1 MKTFLARTSAGF
13 LAALVVAS
21 PLAARQNDP
30 APVPAK
36 PQAVSQALPPADP
49 AAATTTAAT
58 PIAAPAKPVSD
69 PAARLPAIPG
79 AFPRRPATNVT
90 AAATNVSATPAFPQ
104 LPAANPPT
112 SNAATPTVVRTRPAP
127 PAPPVPGGAPA
138 AAAGASAASTSP
150 ASSDASAASGSDTAN
165 GDDATDVI
173 DFKKMPLDQFL
184 DQYAAEARRSVLR
197 GQGLPQASID
207 FKAMTPLNHD
217 ERLQMFD
224 TILALN
230 GVTMIP
236 TGEKAVLA
244 VPTAQAMQEGGAFS
258 RTTNSTDYAEAS
270 QFVTQ
275 VVQLKHVT
283 VEEAAET
290 VRQFAKNQNG
300 IIGLPST
307 KTLVIRDYAINVK
320 RMLEIL
326 AKIDVETPQDFEL
339 EVIPIK
345 YGRVEDIYAT
355 MSSVIGGGGG
365 GGGAGGLG
373 ASAVPGGPGQTTGR
387 SSRGGLGGSRGGRGG
402 GLGGSG
408 IGGYGGGTRGGYGGT
423 SGGYGGG
430 YGGGGGYG
438 TYSAGEFTPQQAT
451 GNRVVTP
458 GAAATPGVNRTGQ
471 TGGLQGR
478 YNAVNRGQGAPG
490 SAQIEPLVTD
500 AQITPDS
507 RGNAL
512 IVYASKKDMAMIKK
526 VLEKVDTLLP
536 QVLIEGI
543 VMNVSVGNNW
553 NYSLTAGE
561 RPHRAGNSVIGGT
574 ANNDKNPLGSGIGFL
589 TGALTSAA
597 TNGGIN
603 ATYPA
608 AGGLGYYALLGNRWD
623 VALNAVAGDSRVD
636 IIQRP
641 RIITSHAVPADF
653 FIGSSVPYRQG
664 GYSYGGQESFQYS
677 QLPVGISLNVLP
689 YITPDNLV
697 VMEIEQQIDAIDG
710 SFNAA
715 SGIPPQ
721 TSNKS
726 ASSTVT
732 VRSGDVILL
741 GGYLDNNKQKSD
753 SGIPLLKD
761 IPVLGNLFKSKNTS
775 SSKQEL
781 MILVRPTIL
790 AKPQDVADYT
800 RTQRE
805 VSGNIQ
811 ELERTFQEQ
820 EDASRIK
827 ADKERAKMAKSK
839 KKLGASAKP

>member
-30 APVPAK
+30 APVPVPAN

-49 AAATTTAAT
+49 AATTATTTTAT

-79 AFPRRPATNVT
+79 AFPRRPATGVT
-90 AAATNVSATPAFPQ
+90 AAATNVSAAPAFPQ
-104 LPAANPPT
+104 LPTANPT
-112 SNAATPTVVRTRPAP
+112 TGNAATPTVVRTRPAP

-138 AAAGASAASTSP
+138 AAAGTSAASAASAAST
-150 ASSDASAASGSDTAN
+150 DASAASGSDTAN

-270 QFVTQ
+270 QFVTH

-326 AKIDVETPQDFEL
+326 AKIDVETPQDYEL

-365 GGGAGGLG
+365 GAGGLG
-373 ASAVPGGPGQTTGR
+373 ASGVPGGPGMTTGR
-387 SSRGGLGGSRGGRGG
+387 ASRGGLGGSRGGRGG
-402 GLGGSG
+402 LGSSGGL
-408 IGGYGGGTRGGYGGT
+408 GGYGGSRGGYGGST
-423 SGGYGGG
+423 GGYGGT
-430 YGGGGGYG
+430 GGYG
-438 TYSAGEFTPQQAT
+438 TYSAGEFTPQQAVGT
-451 GNRVVTP
+451 RPVTP
-458 GAAATPGVNRTGQ
+458 GAATTPGINRTGQ

-478 YNAVNRGQGAPG
+478 YNAVNRGQGGPG

-561 RPHRAGNSVIGGT
+561 RPHKAGNSVIGGT

-608 AGGLGYYALLGNRWD
+608 SGGLGYYALLGNRWD

-641 RIITSHAVPADF
+641 RIITSHAVSADF

-677 QLPVGISLNVLP
+677 QLPVGISLSVMP

-732 VRSGDVILL
+732 VRTGDVILL
-741 GGYLDNNKQKSD
+741 GGYLDNNKTKSD

-761 IPVLGNLFKSKNTS
+761 IPVLGNLFKSKNSS

-800 RTQRE
+800 RSQRE
-805 VSGNIQ
+805 QSGNIQ

>member
-1 MKTFLARTSAGF
+1 MKTFLARSSAGF

-36 PQAVSQALPPADP
+36 PQAVSRALPPTDP
-49 AAATTTAAT
+49 AAATATAAT

-69 PAARLPAIPG
+69 AAARLPAIPG

-90 AAATNVSATPAFPQ
+90 AAATNVSAAPAFPQ
-104 LPAANPPT
+104 LPAANPST
-112 SNAATPTVVRTRPAP
+112 GNAATPTVVRTRPAP
-127 PAPPVPGGAPA
+127 PAPSVPGGAPA
-138 AAAGASAASTSP
+138 AAAGASAGS
-150 ASSDASAASGSDTAN
+150 ASSASADAAAAAGSDTTG
-165 GDDATDVI
+165 GDDANDVI

-270 QFVTQ
+270 QFVTH

-326 AKIDVETPQDFEL
+326 AKIDVETPQDYEL

-365 GGGAGGLG
+365 GAGGLG
-373 ASAVPGGPGQTTGR
+373 ASGVPGGPGMTTGR
-387 SSRGGLGGSRGGRGG
+387 ASRGGLGGSRGGRGG
-402 GLGGSG
+402 LGSSGGL
-408 IGGYGGGTRGGYGGT
+408 GGYGGSRGGYGGST
-423 SGGYGGG
+423 GGYGGT
-430 YGGGGGYG
+430 GGYG
-438 TYSAGEFTPQQAT
+438 TYSAGEFTPQQAVGT
-451 GNRVVTP
+451 RPVTP
-458 GAAATPGVNRTGQ
+458 GAATTPGINRTGQ

-478 YNAVNRGQGAPG
+478 YNAVNRGQGGPG

-561 RPHRAGNSVIGGT
+561 RPHKAGNSVIGGT

-608 AGGLGYYALLGNRWD
+608 SGGLGYYALLGNRWD

-641 RIITSHAVPADF
+641 RIITSHAVSADF

-677 QLPVGISLNVLP
+677 QLPVGISLSVMP

-732 VRSGDVILL
+732 VRTGDVILL
-741 GGYLDNNKQKSD
+741 GGYLDNNKTKSD

-761 IPVLGNLFKSKNTS
+761 IPVLGNLFKSKNSS

-800 RTQRE
+800 RSQRE
-805 VSGNIQ
+805 QSGNIQ

-827 ADKERAKMAKSK
+827 ADKERARAAKNK

>member
-1 MKTFLARTSAGF
+1 MKTLLARTSAGF

-49 AAATTTAAT
+49 ATAPALT

-79 AFPRRPATNVT
+79 VFPRRPATDATV
-90 AAATNVSATPAFPQ
+90 AAATNAIAAPTFPK
-104 LPAANPPT
+104 LPATTAPT
-112 SNAATPTVVRTRPAP
+112 AAQPAGNAATPAVVRTRPAP
-127 PAPPVPGGAPA
+127 PAPPVPGGVPA
-138 AAAGASAASTSP
+138 AAAGASAASASP
-150 ASSDASAASGSDTAN
+150 ASADGSAASGPDTAN
-165 GDDATDVI
+165 GDDANDVI

-270 QFVTQ
+270 QFVTH

-326 AKIDVETPQDFEL
+326 AKIDVEIPQDYEL

-365 GGGAGGLG
+365 GAGGLG
-373 ASAVPGGPGQTTGR
+373 ASGVPGGAGQTTGR

-402 GLGGSG
+402 GLGSSG
-408 IGGYGGGTRGGYGGT
+408 GLGGYGGGSRGGYGG
-423 SGGYGGG
+423 SGGG
-430 YGGGGGYG
+430 YGGGSYG

-761 IPVLGNLFKSKNTS
+761 IPVLGNLFKSKNSS

-805 VSGNIQ
+805 LSGNIQ

>member
-1 MKTFLARTSAGF
+1 
-13 LAALVVAS
+13 
-21 PLAARQNDP
+21 
-30 APVPAK
+30 
-36 PQAVSQALPPADP
+36 
-49 AAATTTAAT
+49 
-58 PIAAPAKPVSD
+58 
-69 PAARLPAIPG
+69 
-79 AFPRRPATNVT
+79 
-90 AAATNVSATPAFPQ
+90 
-104 LPAANPPT
+104 
-112 SNAATPTVVRTRPAP
+112 
-127 PAPPVPGGAPA
+127 
-138 AAAGASAASTSP
+138 
-150 ASSDASAASGSDTAN
+150 
-165 GDDATDVI
+165 
-173 DFKKMPLDQFL
+173 
-184 DQYAAEARRSVLR
+184 
-197 GQGLPQASID
+197 
-207 FKAMTPLNHD
+207 
-217 ERLQMFD
+217 
-224 TILALN
+224 
-230 GVTMIP
+230 
-236 TGEKAVLA
+236 
-244 VPTAQAMQEGGAFS
+244 
-258 RTTNSTDYAEAS
+258 
-270 QFVTQ
+270 
-275 VVQLKHVT
+275 
-283 VEEAAET
+283 
-290 VRQFAKNQNG
+290 
-300 IIGLPST
+300 
-307 KTLVIRDYAINVK
+307 
-320 RMLEIL
+320 MLEIL
-326 AKIDVETPQDFEL
+326 AKIDVETPQDYEL

-365 GGGAGGLG
+365 GAGGLG
-373 ASAVPGGPGQTTGR
+373 ASGVPGGPGQTTGR

-402 GLGGSG
+402 LGSSGGL
-408 IGGYGGGTRGGYGGT
+408 GGYGGGSRGGYGGST
-423 SGGYGGG
+423 GG

-490 SAQIEPLVTD
+490 SPQIEPLVTD

-561 RPHRAGNSVIGGT
+561 RPHKAGNSVIGGT
-574 ANNDKNPLGSGIGFL
+574 ANNDKGPLGSGIGFL

-761 IPVLGNLFKSKNTS
+761 IPVLGNLFKSKNSS

>member
-1 MKTFLARTSAGF
+1 MKTLLARTSAGF

-36 PQAVSQALPPADP
+36 QQAVSRALPPAEP
-49 AAATTTAAT
+49 AAATATAAT
-58 PIAAPAKPVSD
+58 PIAEPAKPVSA

-79 AFPRRPATNVT
+79 AFPRRPATDVT
-90 AAATNVSATPAFPQ
+90 AAATNVSAAPAFPQ
-104 LPAANPPT
+104 LPTANAPT
-112 SNAATPTVVRTRPAP
+112 GTAATPTVVRTRPAP
-127 PAPPVPGGAPA
+127 PAPTVPGGAPA
-138 AAAGASAASTSP
+138 AAAGASAGS
-150 ASSDASAASGSDTAN
+150 ASSASVDTAASGSDPA
-165 GDDATDVI
+165 GSDDANDVI

-184 DQYAAEARRSVLR
+184 DQYATEARRSVLR
-197 GQGLPQASID
+197 GQGLPQATID

-258 RTTNSTDYAEAS
+258 RSTNSTDYAEAS
-270 QFVTQ
+270 QFVTH

-326 AKIDVETPQDFEL
+326 AKIDVETPQDYEL

-365 GGGAGGLG
+365 GAGGLG
-373 ASAVPGGPGQTTGR
+373 ASGVPGGPGMTTGR
-387 SSRGGLGGSRGGRGG
+387 ASRGGLGGSRGGRGG
-402 GLGGSG
+402 LGSSG
-408 IGGYGGGTRGGYGGT
+408 IGGYGGVRGGYGGST
-423 SGGYGGG
+423 GGYGGT
-430 YGGGGGYG
+430 GGYG
-438 TYSAGEFTPQQAT
+438 TYSAGEFTPQQAVGT
-451 GNRVVTP
+451 RPVTP
-458 GAAATPGVNRTGQ
+458 GAATTPGVNRTGQ

-478 YNAVNRGQGAPG
+478 YNAVNRGQGGPG

-543 VMNVSVGNNW
+543 VMNVAVGNNW

-561 RPHRAGNSVIGGT
+561 RPHAAGNSVIGGT

-641 RIITSHAVPADF
+641 RIITSHAVSADF

-677 QLPVGISLNVLP
+677 QLPVGISLSVMP

-732 VRSGDVILL
+732 VRTGDVILL
-741 GGYLDNNKQKSD
+741 GGYLDNNKTKSD

-761 IPVLGNLFKSKNTS
+761 IPVLGNLFKSKNSS

-800 RTQRE
+800 RSQRE
-805 VSGNIQ
+805 QSGNIQ

-827 ADKERAKMAKSK
+827 ADKERAKAAKSK

>member
-36 PQAVSQALPPADP
+36 PQAVSKALPPGDP
-49 AAATTTAAT
+49 AASPSPSTAAT

-79 AFPRRPATNVT
+79 AFPRRPATEVT

-112 SNAATPTVVRTRPAP
+112 GNATTPTVVRTRPAP
-127 PAPPVPGGAPA
+127 PAPPVPGGAPS
-138 AAAGASAASTSP
+138 AAAGTSAASAVT
-150 ASSDASAASGSDTAN
+150 SAASGSDTAS

-270 QFVTQ
+270 QFVTH

-326 AKIDVETPQDFEL
+326 AKIDVETPQDYEL

-365 GGGAGGLG
+365 GAGGLG
-373 ASAVPGGPGQTTGR
+373 ASG
-387 SSRGGLGGSRGGRGG
+387 
-402 GLGGSG
+402 
-408 IGGYGGGTRGGYGGT
+408 
-423 SGGYGGG
+423 
-430 YGGGGGYG
+430 
-438 TYSAGEFTPQQAT
+438 
-451 GNRVVTP
+451 
-458 GAAATPGVNRTGQ
+458 
-471 TGGLQGR
+471 
-478 YNAVNRGQGAPG
+478 
-490 SAQIEPLVTD
+490 
-500 AQITPDS
+500 
-507 RGNAL
+507 
-512 IVYASKKDMAMIKK
+512 
-526 VLEKVDTLLP
+526 
-536 QVLIEGI
+536 
-543 VMNVSVGNNW
+543 
-553 NYSLTAGE
+553 
-561 RPHRAGNSVIGGT
+561 
-574 ANNDKNPLGSGIGFL
+574 
-589 TGALTSAA
+589 
-597 TNGGIN
+597 
-603 ATYPA
+603 
-608 AGGLGYYALLGNRWD
+608 
-623 VALNAVAGDSRVD
+623 
-636 IIQRP
+636 
-641 RIITSHAVPADF
+641 
-653 FIGSSVPYRQG
+653 
-664 GYSYGGQESFQYS
+664 
-677 QLPVGISLNVLP
+677 
-689 YITPDNLV
+689 
-697 VMEIEQQIDAIDG
+697 
-710 SFNAA
+710 
-715 SGIPPQ
+715 
-721 TSNKS
+721 
-726 ASSTVT
+726 
-732 VRSGDVILL
+732 
-741 GGYLDNNKQKSD
+741 
-753 SGIPLLKD
+753 
-761 IPVLGNLFKSKNTS
+761 
-775 SSKQEL
+775 
-781 MILVRPTIL
+781 
-790 AKPQDVADYT
+790 
-800 RTQRE
+800 
-805 VSGNIQ
+805 
-811 ELERTFQEQ
+811 
-820 EDASRIK
+820 
-827 ADKERAKMAKSK
+827 
-839 KKLGASAKP
+839 

>member
-1 MKTFLARTSAGF
+1 MKTFLARSSAGF

-36 PQAVSQALPPADP
+36 PQAVSRALPPTDP
-49 AAATTTAAT
+49 AAATATAAT

-69 PAARLPAIPG
+69 AAARLPAIPG

-90 AAATNVSATPAFPQ
+90 AAATNVSAAPAFPQ
-104 LPAANPPT
+104 LPAANPST
-112 SNAATPTVVRTRPAP
+112 GNAATPTVVRTRPAP
-127 PAPPVPGGAPA
+127 PAPSVPGGAPA
-138 AAAGASAASTSP
+138 AAAGASAGS
-150 ASSDASAASGSDTAN
+150 ASSASADAAAAAGSDTTG
-165 GDDATDVI
+165 GDDANDVI

-270 QFVTQ
+270 QFVTH

-326 AKIDVETPQDFEL
+326 AKIDVETPQDYEL

-365 GGGAGGLG
+365 GAGGLG
-373 ASAVPGGPGQTTGR
+373 ASGVPGGPGMTTGR
-387 SSRGGLGGSRGGRGG
+387 ASRGGLGGSRGGRGG
-402 GLGGSG
+402 LGSSGGL
-408 IGGYGGGTRGGYGGT
+408 GGYGGSRGGYGGST
-423 SGGYGGG
+423 GGYGGT
-430 YGGGGGYG
+430 GGYG
-438 TYSAGEFTPQQAT
+438 TYSAGEFTPQQAVGT
-451 GNRVVTP
+451 RPVTP
-458 GAAATPGVNRTGQ
+458 GAATTPGINRTGQ

-478 YNAVNRGQGAPG
+478 YNAVNRGQGGPG

-561 RPHRAGNSVIGGT
+561 RPHKAGNSVIGGT

-608 AGGLGYYALLGNRWD
+608 SGGLGYYALLGNRWD

-641 RIITSHAVPADF
+641 RIITSHAVSADF

-677 QLPVGISLNVLP
+677 QLPVGISLSVMP

-732 VRSGDVILL
+732 VRTGDVILL
-741 GGYLDNNKQKSD
+741 GGYLDNNKTKSD

-761 IPVLGNLFKSKNTS
+761 IPVLGNLFKSKNSS

-800 RTQRE
+800 RSQRE
-805 VSGNIQ
+805 QSGNIQ

-827 ADKERAKMAKSK
+827 ADNERARAAKNK